1 MKLENYIHVEND
13 AISTEFCDEIIR
25 EYERSDD
32 WVPGTINDYHVTDYR
47 KCEAVYLSSDDVI
60 EKKYEIRKNID
71 DKIFTIVNKSLEKYM
86 RKYNALGYINV
97 EGDSGYILLRYK
109 TGDYVHEHVDT
120 SAAQHRTLSC
130 SIILND
136 DYDGGEITFFDDKVR
151 PFLKKGDMLIFPSGF
166 TYPHQVLPV
175 TSGTRYAVITWIR

>member
-13 AISTEFCDEIIR
+13 AIPTEFCDEIIR
-25 EYERSDD
+25 EYENSDD
-32 WVPGTINDYHVTDYR
+32 WVPGTVNDYNIAQSR
-47 KCEAVYLSSDDVI
+47 KCEAVYLSTDPVI
-60 EKKYEIRKNID
+60 EKNQEVRKNID
-71 DKIFTIVNKSLEKYM
+71 DRLFRVVNDSLEKYM
-86 RKYNALGYINV
+86 KKYNALGYINV

-109 TGDYVHEHVDT
+109 TGDYVREHVDT

-136 DYDGGEITFFDDKVR
+136 DYEGGEIAFFNGKVR

-175 TSGTRYAVITWIR
+175 TSGTRYAIITWIK